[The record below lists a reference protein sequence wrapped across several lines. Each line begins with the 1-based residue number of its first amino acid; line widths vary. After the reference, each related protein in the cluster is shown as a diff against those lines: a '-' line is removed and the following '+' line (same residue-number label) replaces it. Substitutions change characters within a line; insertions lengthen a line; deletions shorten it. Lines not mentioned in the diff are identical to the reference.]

1 MKKLKPNRI
10 LFIGQDF
17 NLANE
22 GLSMVTKRNYRLF
35 LSLDYEIDS
44 ILIPPPSIFV
54 KIGNILN
61 RKSYGFT
68 KDIENKVEEAL
79 KEPYEFVF
87 FDRSIF
93 GDAVRRFS
101 EKGYKVICFFH
112 NVETQLS
119 KIRLRITKNPFYLLL
134 YHNIKYNENLSAK
147 YSSKIIAISDRDQSE
162 LQKKYNLSS
171 VDLMPTSFLPIELDN
186 LPKEE
191 SPKTNYCLFIGSNF
205 FANYQ
210 GISWFVKEVAHK
222 LTAEVWVVGSIC
234 NSLNNIEIPSNV
246 KLLGYADDLT
256 QLYKNASCII
266 SPVFSGSGL
275 KTKTIEAI
283 RYGKYIFGTEEA
295 FVGINKDCID
305 KCGILCETKEDF
317 IQGIN
322 KFMKNPLVYNQGSI
336 EVFNEYFSDDVAIV
350 TLKKILEL
358 L

>member
-1 MKKLKPNRI
+1 MIKNKRI

-44 ILIPPPSIFV
+44 ILIPPPNIFV

-68 KDIENKVEEAL
+68 KDIEDKVEKAL
-79 KEPYEFVF
+79 RESYEFVF

-93 GDAVRRFS
+93 GDTVKRFS
-101 EKGYKVICFFH
+101 ERGFKVICFFH
-112 NVETQLS
+112 NVETHLS
-119 KIRLRITKNPFYLLL
+119 KVRLKITKNPFYLLL
-134 YHNIKYNENLSAK
+134 YYNIKYNESLSVR
-147 YSSKIIAISDRDQSE
+147 YSDKIIAISDRDQFE
-162 LQKKYNLSS
+162 LQQKYNLSS
-171 VDLMPTSFLPIELDN
+171 VDLMPTSFLPINFDN
-186 LPKEE
+186 HDHEGKEFPKN
-191 SPKTNYCLFIGSNF
+191 NYCLFIGSDF

-210 GISWFVKEVAHK
+210 GVSWFIKEVADK
-222 LTAEVWVVGSIC
+222 VNAEVWIVGSIC

-256 QLYKNASCII
+256 QLYKNALCVI
-266 SPVFSGSGL
+266 SPIFSGSGL

-295 FVGINKDCID
+295 FVGIKKDCIN
-305 KCGILCETKEDF
+305 KCGVLCETKEDF

-322 KFMKNPLVYNQGSI
+322 NFMKTPLIFNQGSI
-336 EVFNEYFSDDVAIV
+336 DVFNEYFSDNVAII
-350 TLKKILEL
+350 TLKKILE
-358 L
+358 